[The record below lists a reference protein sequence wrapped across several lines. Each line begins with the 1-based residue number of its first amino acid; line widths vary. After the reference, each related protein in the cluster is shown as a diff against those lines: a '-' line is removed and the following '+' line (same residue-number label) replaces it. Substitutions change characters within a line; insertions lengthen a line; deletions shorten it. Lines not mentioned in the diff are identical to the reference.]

1 MNVRWLVA
9 PLVALLLV
17 LAISPGAAGACG
29 GFFCSGVPADQAAER
44 IVFTMDDGTITT
56 YVQINYTGSADE
68 FAWILPMPAVP
79 KVDTADMTMFRDLD
93 RLTQPV
99 YIGPRPPDCLQRRMP
114 IPAAAPAG
122 VARSDGSGTTVLA
135 SGEVGPFGY
144 HVVTSPD
151 PMDLVQWLR
160 DNKYHIEDE
169 MIPLVKQYTD
179 DGMVFLAMKLKPGK
193 QTTDITPVKLTY
205 DARLP
210 TIPLRLTAVAATPDM
225 PVIVWIFAKDQTQ
238 SLNYTPITIADSEV
252 KFSPFG
258 GNDYR
263 QTVVRAVDQ
272 AGGHAFVTELAQPTS
287 ALRPPSDPNVT
298 LLFQQYPYLTRHY
311 TRISP
316 EEMTIDPSF
325 DMVPGLP
332 NVSNVHDL
340 SNRPAPWVCSDDP
353 NTFKPVAG
361 SGPPPWMMAG
371 GRYLN
376 RLGQGGAPKGWAMF
390 AIVGLTAAALVWR
403 GRAMAGRRVAGG
415 TAAQPETTVTVLGAA
430 VPVGT
435 AVAPSTAAPV
445 SREPSWLTRWRT
457 AASTF
462 KLTPEAVALLFFEML
477 ILQGVHEMEH
487 IVQVF
492 QRTALGIATGAGM
505 LGSVF
510 DVEPVHMV
518 YNLAFLLLLAGVW
531 IGCRRDPAAIPMNAD
546 RVMWLLK
553 VSFVFQI
560 WHTVEHVVKMYQFIQ
575 TGLNGTPGILG
586 YWIPVVY
593 LHLGYNTLLYAPIV
607 VAFFVGGFH
616 TASARVLARA
626 LRGNRRRRASR
637 PRLAS

>member
-9 PLVALLLV
+9 PLIALLFV
-17 LAISPGAAGACG
+17 LAMSPGAAGACG

-44 IVFTMDDGTITT
+44 IVFTMDDTSITT

-68 FAWILPMPAVP
+68 FAWVLPMPAVP
-79 KVDTADMTMFRDLD
+79 KVDTAEMTMFRDLD

-99 YIGPRPPDCLQRRMP
+99 YIGPRPPDCLIRRMP
-114 IPAAAPAG
+114 VPAPAAAG

-160 DNKYHIEDE
+160 DNKYHINDE

-179 DGMVFLAMKLKPGK
+179 EGLVFLAMKLKPGT

-272 AGGHAFVTELAQPTS
+272 AGGRAFVTELAQPTS

-316 EEMTIDPSF
+316 EEMTIDPTF
-325 DMVPGLP
+325 DMVPGLAT
-332 NVSNVHDL
+332 VSNVHDL

-390 AIVGLTAAALVWR
+390 AIVGLTAAALLWR
-403 GRAMAGRRVAGG
+403 GRALAGRSSAVSSV
-415 TAAQPETTVTVLGAA
+415 AAQSEPGV
-430 VPVGT
+430 
-435 AVAPSTAAPV
+435 AAPV
-445 SREPSWLTRWRT
+445 ESLPVAAPVVRGPSRLSRWRT

-462 KLTPEAVALLFFEML
+462 KLTPDAVALLFFEML
-477 ILQGVHEMEH
+477 ILQGIHEMEH

-492 QRTALGIATGAGM
+492 QRTVMGIGTGAGM

-510 DVEPVHMV
+510 DVEPVHLV
-518 YNLAFLLLLAGVW
+518 YNLAFLILLAGVW
-531 IGCRRDPAAIPMNAD
+531 TGCRRNPAAIPRHTD
-546 RVMWLLK
+546 RVMLLLK

-560 WHTVEHVVKMYQFIQ
+560 WHTVEHAFKMYQFIQ
-575 TGLNGTPGILG
+575 TGLNGTPGIVG

-593 LHLGYNTLLYAPIV
+593 LHLGYNTALYLPIV
-607 VAFFVGGFH
+607 IAFFVGGFH

-626 LRGNRRRRASR
+626 LRGKRRRRAPR

>member
-193 QTTDITPVKLTY
+193 QTTDITPVKLMY

-403 GRAMAGRRVAGG
+403 GRAMLHSQAGLS
-415 TAAQPETTVTVLGAA
+415 TDSETTPGVRIPYGSEPDPVTHIRALAPHHKYYPSGISEILTLEETVKGNPQAVLQLCKAA
-430 VPVGT
+430 FASGFREFT
-435 AVAPSTAAPV
+435 ANVANNDLVRVTGYMIRLSDVKRHNELKV
-445 SREPSWLTRWRT
+445 SRTNT
-457 AASTF
+457 
-462 KLTPEAVALLFFEML
+462 
-477 ILQGVHEMEH
+477 
-487 IVQVF
+487 
-492 QRTALGIATGAGM
+492 TALGA
-505 LGSVF
+505 
-510 DVEPVHMV
+510 E
-518 YNLAFLLLLAGVW
+518 
-531 IGCRRDPAAIPMNAD
+531 AAIKE
-546 RVMWLLK
+546 RWERIRRLVRG
-553 VSFVFQI
+553 
-560 WHTVEHVVKMYQFIQ
+560 E
-575 TGLNGTPGILG
+575 GPGREG
-586 YWIPVVY
+586 SK
-593 LHLGYNTLLYAPIV
+593 G
-607 VAFFVGGFH
+607 
-616 TASARVLARA
+616 
-626 LRGNRRRRASR
+626 
-637 PRLAS
+637 